1 MSSMTRL
8 SLLSSSSSRLH
19 SLVCHMYH
27 YKHDSGNT
35 DGRFGVT
42 VILANTVSIA
52 HICLTAI

>member
-8 SLLSSSSSRLH
+8 SLLSCCSYRLH
-19 SLVCHMYH
+19 SLACYIHQ

-42 VILANTVSIA
+42 VILAHTVSIA
-52 HICLTAI
+52 HICLTTI